1 MMRPRRS
8 GPGRRPGPLYFEPMS
23 MNSSRT
29 KILIAS
35 LAAALSAAPLTPAL
49 AGDLAAARAKVQILC
64 QNCHGMDGVALIP
77 GAANLSGQQ
86 KEYLVAQLRAFRSGS
101 RQEAQMSVVA
111 KALTD
116 ADIENLA
123 SWYSA
128 VKVTVE
134 MPK

>member
-1 MMRPRRS
+1 M
-8 GPGRRPGPLYFEPMS
+8 PGPLYFEPMN
-23 MNSSRT
+23 MHQSST
-29 KILIAS
+29 KILIPS
-35 LAAALSAAPLTPAL
+35 LLAAALSAALLAPAR
-49 AGDLAAARAKVQILC
+49 AGDLAAARARVQILC

-86 KEYLVAQLRAFRSGS
+86 KEYLVAQLRAFRAGQ

-128 VKVTVE
+128 IKVTVE

>member
-1 MMRPRRS
+1 MTMQQ
-8 GPGRRPGPLYFEPMS
+8 
-23 MNSSRT
+23 SR
-29 KILIAS
+29 KKLFLPCL
-35 LAAALSAAPLTPAL
+35 LAAVLSAAPLPPAQ

-64 QNCHGMDGVALIP
+64 QNCHGIDGVALIP

-86 KEYLVAQLRAFRSGS
+86 KEYLVAQLRAFRAGS

-123 SWYSA
+123 SWYAA
-128 VKVTVE
+128 VKVSVE
-134 MPK
+134 MPQ